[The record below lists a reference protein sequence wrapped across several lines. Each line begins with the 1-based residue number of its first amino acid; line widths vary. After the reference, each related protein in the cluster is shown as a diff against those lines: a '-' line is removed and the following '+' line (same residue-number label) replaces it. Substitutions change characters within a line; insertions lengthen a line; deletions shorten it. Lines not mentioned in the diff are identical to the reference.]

1 MKTVDYTLIC
11 FVLCVSTFII
21 GMSLG
26 GYIIKNDFRQSA
38 IKAGV
43 AKWVINDNE
52 NGSVDFIWITEK

>member
-1 MKTVDYTLIC
+1 
-11 FVLCVSTFII
+11 
-21 GMSLG
+21 MSLG